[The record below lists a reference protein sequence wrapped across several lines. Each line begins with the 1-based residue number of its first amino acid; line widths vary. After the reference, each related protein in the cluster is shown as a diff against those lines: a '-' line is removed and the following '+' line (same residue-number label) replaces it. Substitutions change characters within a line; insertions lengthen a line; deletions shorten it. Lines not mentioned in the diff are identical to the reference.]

1 MVPSISTLVAHKHG
15 MEPNM
20 IIARNL
26 AMAGIEHLVHTK
38 HGDSSST
45 YRDKS
50 GDIRM
55 AGKIQGTGRA
65 GCLWS
70 IKSHIILSAYQELHK
85 GIDLP
90 LVNGTK

>member
-1 MVPSISTLVAHKHG
+1 MVPNISTLVAHKYG

-20 IIARNL
+20 IITRNL
-26 AMAGIEHLVHTK
+26 AMAGMEHLVRTK
-38 HGDSSST
+38 FGDSSST
-45 YRDKS
+45 HQDKS

-70 IKSHIILSAYQELHK
+70 IKSQTIL
-85 GIDLP
+85 
-90 LVNGTK
+90 